1 MRKPTNMLA
10 SILITPDSVLYRVF
24 VCPIFI
30 PSISILHSPMAIQY
44 KKKEKERK
52 EGRKGGRM
60 KGKRKKKRKNERKK
74 ERKGKKVR
82 KKERKKERKE
92 GRDRK

>member
-1 MRKPTNMLA
+1 MEMQSLGYLFEFDRKYVRKPTNMLA

-44 KKKEKERK
+44 KKKRERRKGRK
-52 EGRKGGRM
+52 EGRK
-60 KGKRKKKRKNERKK
+60 NERKEK
-74 ERKGKKVR
+74 EK
-82 KKERKKERKE
+82 KKE
-92 GRDRK
+92 